1 MYYMMER
8 YITSLQTHREYL
20 EFFQIGVV
28 RDNKKKIENVAKYV
42 GLAIR
47 GIDSHLSGDLADK
60 KNSPQENTTASQ

>member
-42 GLAIR
+42 GLAIP
-47 GIDSHLSGDLADK
+47 GLDNHLKGDL
-60 KNSPQENTTASQ
+60 TSQNKDSQT